1 MSVSLWLCYILY
13 EQTIT
18 LYLKARTLSSAPT

>member
-13 EQTIT
+13 EQTIA
-18 LYLKARTLSSAPT
+18 LYLKARTLSSAPL